1 MTVNKYLAQK
11 MCISEE
17 DELEIEAIHQVLSDI
32 LKTEINNGL
41 NNHYYDVIED
51 LEYELQY
58 LWGFPKDGD
67 KHTWKNRYK
76 FKCQWAGRKFQ
87 CTETGEVFII
97 PDTVEET
104 DFYPVGKGYIDV
116 GRLGSYNRWSGIK
129 EIV

>member
-1 MTVNKYLAQK
+1 MINRELAER
-11 MCISEE
+11 MGLSEDDIDLIRSIRNE
-17 DELEIEAIHQVLSDI
+17 ILLTIKEGKTFNQDEYDFIERAEFL
-32 LKTEINNGL
+32 
-41 NNHYYDVIED
+41 
-51 LEYELQY
+51 LQE
-58 LWGFPKDGD
+58 LWGFPKDAS

-87 CTETGEVFII
+87 CTETAEVFTI

-116 GRLGSYNRWSGIK
+116 GRLDSYNRWSGVK